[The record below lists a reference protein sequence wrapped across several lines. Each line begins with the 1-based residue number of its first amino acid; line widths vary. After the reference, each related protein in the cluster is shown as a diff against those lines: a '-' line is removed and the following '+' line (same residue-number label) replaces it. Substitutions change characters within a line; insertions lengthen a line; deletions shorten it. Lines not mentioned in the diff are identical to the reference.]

1 MYTICAY
8 LKEISEFDS
17 FIIVYAWFTRSW
29 DEREKKNTK
38 GRKEMVVT
46 ATNKELQFDWIM
58 HSPNDRHST
67 GAFYSLIDGI
77 DQTLKEYFDN
87 FLIDIIYT

>member
-1 MYTICAY
+1 MPDSRDLET
-8 LKEISEFDS
+8 KE
-17 FIIVYAWFTRSW
+17 R
-29 DEREKKNTK
+29 KKNTK